1 MSTTMMSDDNTEED
15 INIKDLLERYLFYWP
30 WFVLGILICLSMAF
44 FYLRYATPQ
53 YMASTNILVKDDKKG
68 GILSEMSAFADLG
81 LGGGMKSNVDNEVE
95 ILKSRTLVEST
106 VKRLG
111 LNVSILKKGTI
122 NTIDVYKEADFDV
135 HFINLKSTFY
145 TDAMKW
151 EFVKLSPE
159 TFELINLTK
168 EDEDNDQV
176 PQLLTNKKE
185 FRYGEIIPTRSG
197 DLIVTKAVVL
207 KKVKQDLFES
217 VYINVAPLDAVVG
230 SFLGRIE
237 VTPISKTSSVV
248 GITLVDSKTKRAEAF
263 LDTMIQ
269 IYNDDAAADK
279 NFVSENTSKFISNRL
294 ILINQELDG
303 VEQDVEAFK
312 QSNGLTDIES
322 EAKLFI
328 EGSSDYNK
336 LSVKNEIQLNVV
348 VSMLQFMKKSTNGDL
363 LPANLIEGQGDTS
376 ELISSYNKL
385 VLERDRILKSA
396 TVSNPTVV
404 KLDQQILSLKANVIE
419 SLTRLQSNL
428 TIQKVNF
435 RGQEGLLGSKIGKI
449 PVQERKFRV
458 IARQQKV
465 KEELY
470 LYLLQKREETAIS
483 LAATAPNARVIDAA
497 KAGKN
502 PVSPNTRLIYF
513 ASILLGLLIPIGVLY
528 VKTLFDTKV
537 KSRLDITDKF
547 NIPFLGD
554 VPRSATPNEIIST
567 KSRTSTA
574 EAIRIVRANLDFMLT
589 HVPDGKAKSIFVTS
603 TVPGE
608 GKTFLSVNLAAIF
621 AHSGK
626 KVILVGVDIR
636 KPKLNEY
643 VGIRSNRG
651 LTDYLST
658 KDTSPANFI
667 NKMPGFEAF
676 DVLLGGSIPPN
687 PTEML
692 MSAKVDLLFAQLK
705 DEYDY
710 IIVDTA
716 PVSLVSDTLIVAK
729 HADTFAYVVRANYLD
744 KRLLNIAGNLHK
756 DEKLP
761 NMAFILND
769 TAVSKGYGYGGYG
782 YGGYGYGGYGYG
794 GYGYGVVYGY
804 GADSEKEK
812 EESWY
817 KRILRKS
824 KK

>member
-1 MSTTMMSDDNTEED
+1 MSDDNTDED
-15 INIKDLLERYLFYWP
+15 FNIKDALQRYLFYWP
-30 WFVLGILICLSMAF
+30 LFVLGVLICLSIAY
-44 FYLRYATPQ
+44 FYLRYTTPQ

-81 LGGGMKSNVDNEVE
+81 FGGGMKSNVDNEVE

-106 VKRLG
+106 VKRLE
-111 LNVSILKKGTI
+111 LNVSILKKGKI
-122 NTIDVYKEADFDV
+122 NTIDVYKEAPIDV
-135 HFINLKSTFY
+135 NFINLKSSFY
-145 TDAMKW
+145 DDKMSW
-151 EFVKLSPE
+151 EFVKLSPG
-159 TFELINLTK
+159 TFKLIGAGNLR
-168 EDEDNDQV
+168 DGI
-176 PQLLTNKKE
+176 PQLLTSKKE

-197 DLIVTKAVVL
+197 DLIVTKPTDL
-207 KKVKQDLFES
+207 KTQGEYIES
-217 VYINVAPLDAVVG
+217 IRINLSPLDDVVTG
-230 SFLGRIE
+230 FLKRIT
-237 VTPISKTSSVV
+237 VNPISKTSSVV
-248 GITLVDSKTKRAEAF
+248 GVSIVDSKTKRAEAF

-279 NFVSENTSKFISNRL
+279 NFISENTSKFISDRL
-294 ILINQELDG
+294 VLITQELDG
-303 VEQDVEAFK
+303 VEQDVESFK
-312 QSNGLTDIES
+312 KSNGLTDIES

-363 LPANLIEGQGDTS
+363 LPANIIEGQGDTS

-396 TVSNPTVV
+396 TVSNPMVV

-419 SLTRLQSNL
+419 SLMRLQSNL
-428 TIQKVNF
+428 NIQKLNLK
-435 RGQEGLLGSKIGKI
+435 GQEGLLDSKIGKI
-449 PVQERKFRV
+449 PVQERQFRV

-483 LAATAPNARVIDAA
+483 LAATEPNARVIDVA
-497 KAGKN
+497 KAAKN
-502 PVSPNTRLIYF
+502 PVSPNNRLIYF
-513 ASILLGLLIPIGVLY
+513 SALLLGLLIPFGFLY

-537 KSRLDITDKF
+537 KSRLNITDKF

-554 VPRSATPNEIIST
+554 VPRSSTPNEIIGT

-589 HVPDGKAKSIFVTS
+589 EVPDGKAKSIFVTS

-626 KVILVGVDIR
+626 KVLLVGLDIR

-643 VGIRSNRG
+643 VGIQSNRG

-658 KDTSPANFI
+658 KDIPVANFI
-667 NKMPGFEAF
+667 NKMKGFEAF

-692 MSAKVDLLFAQLK
+692 MSPKLDLLFAQLK
-705 DEYDY
+705 GEYDY
-710 IIVDTA
+710 IVVDTA

-756 DEKLP
+756 DKKLP

-782 YGGYGYGGYGYG
+782 YGGYGYG
-794 GYGYGVVYGY
+794 VVYGY

-812 EESWY
+812 KEAKPWY
-817 KRILRKS
+817 KGILGKS